1 MHFNYLLFLHLGN
14 VHKNNPP
21 FFLSLFLVQL
31 LGLNSEIRLKLF
43 RGEENEILYSYLKEH
58 KLTIKDYL
66 VGNRLTLADIILF
79 RFLRFFMM
87 FHFPEKMRNNII
99 PNITKWFKN
108 IMETNEAIKAYGRTI

>member
-1 MHFNYLLFLHLGN
+1 MNFQR
-14 VHKNNPP
+14 KN
-21 FFLSLFLVQL
+21 
-31 LGLNSEIRLKLF
+31 LKKK
-43 RGEENEILYSYLKEH
+43 IYKLKEYLNILE
-58 KLTIKDYL
+58 KELTIKDYL

-108 IMETNEAIKAYGRTI
+108 IMETNEAIKAYGRTILYTLPLKPFIQKINENKSPNITDNFAEKNFF